1 MSGGIYRG
9 IVCAHVPRMGRPEI
23 VPEFQKGLVA
33 GVIEMGEDIRADKP
47 DVIIVCSTHYVST
60 FNWIASTVKRHKGYC
75 VAMEAPDLL
84 PGDYYDYK
92 GDPELGYAIKN
103 EITAAGFPCVE
114 NASEHY
120 AWDYGTWVPVHY
132 MDPDA
137 EIPVSI
143 VPVVLSADQNES
155 FAAGQAV
162 ERACRKTGRRA
173 VIAAS
178 TAFAHRLVRGPAA
191 WPTDERKTADLKFI
205 DMLLEGR
212 LEEAWTWFPDYAK
225 IVDAE
230 MGGRSLAFML
240 GGLMATGAGRFET
253 AQFGPYAQSSAAG
266 NANVSL
272 KVAA

>member
-60 FNWIASTVKRHKGYC
+60 FNWIASTVTRHKGYC

-92 GDPELGYAIKN
+92 GDPELGHAIKD

-120 AWDYGTWVPVHY
+120 TWDYGTWVPVHY

-137 EIPVSI
+137 AIPVSI
-143 VPVVLSADQNES
+143 VPVVLAADHQET
-155 FAAGQAV
+155 FATGQAV
-162 ERACRKTGRRA
+162 ER
-173 VIAAS
+173 
-178 TAFAHRLVRGPAA
+178 AFAHRLVRGPAA
-191 WPTDERKTADLKFI
+191 WPTDERKEADLKFI
-205 DMLLEGR
+205 DLMLEGR
-212 LEEAWTWFPDYAK
+212 LDEAWAWFPEYAK

-240 GGLMATGAGRFET
+240 GGLMATGADKFET